1 MTTMMMTAISC
12 VGWRVLV
19 AATMVWFGL
28 TAAPALALTIDSD
41 ILLKLDLGTLS
52 SSHRRGS
59 SVDAPKK
66 EPEVPVI
73 RLSGFVQSG
82 DAFRLRSI
90 LAKLKASSP
99 KAPDKPLAIVE
110 LHSPGGEILEGFSL
124 GYLFREFD
132 VATVVRGGKFC
143 LSACAIAFLGGTVSH
158 LPPTVVA
165 GRNIEIG
172 GIVGFHNFY
181 ISPDSQKSYTATTT
195 SEAVSTGFMVAQT
208 TAAGMA
214 RYMAMMAIDPLFG
227 AHLMERPA
235 SLWDYVDTAARF
247 IDLNVCPMGLP
258 ARPVAAEVLAS
269 NICSNA
275 FGSSASAGRNQVQAV
290 TAPELKRR
298 LLQYVSA
305 NPRPFRLRKSEIDR
319 LGSAVAGGDARQLD
333 ALYDQLQD
341 SGLPLPNVLGAS
353 FQVKGSGGDA
363 GQYDLLCNISLSAA
377 DPAVFELVIEGPGGL
392 SPVLNT
398 HPVSCP
404 ILFAFNREDE
414 INPAPQSVPRWDGP
428 APSFAPQ
435 RR

>member
-1 MTTMMMTAISC
+1 MKTAIIC
-12 VGWRVLV
+12 IGRRGLV
-19 AATMVWFGL
+19 AASLVWLCL

-52 SSHRRGS
+52 TGRGRGS
-59 SVDAPKK
+59 SLDRPKQ
-66 EPEVPVI
+66 EPEIPVI
-73 RLSGFVQSG
+73 RMSGFVQSG
-82 DAFRLRSI
+82 DAFKLRSI
-90 LAKLKASSP
+90 LAKLKAMSP

-132 VATVVRGGKFC
+132 VATVVRSGKFC

-158 LPPTVVA
+158 LPPTIVP

-181 ISPDSQKSYTATTT
+181 ISPESQKAYTADTT
-195 SEAVSTGFMVAQT
+195 SQAVSTGFMVAQT

-214 RYMAMMAIDPLFG
+214 RYMALMNIDPLFG
-227 AHLMERPA
+227 ARLMSRPP
-235 SLWDYVDTAARF
+235 SVWDYVDTTAQF

-258 ARPVAAEVLAS
+258 ARQVQAAALAS

-275 FGSSASAGRNQVQAV
+275 FGSTMSATSSQVRPV
-290 TAPELKRR
+290 TAQELKRR
-298 LLQYVSA
+298 LLQSVGA
-305 NPRPFRLRKSEIDR
+305 NPRLFRLRKSEIDR
-319 LGSAVAGGDARQLD
+319 LNSAVAGSDERQLD
-333 ALYDQLQD
+333 ALYIEMQE
-341 SGLPLPNVLGAS
+341 SGLPLPKLLAAS
-353 FQVKGSGGDA
+353 FQVKGSGGEGD
-363 GQYDLLCNISLSAA
+363 QYDLVCDISLATT

-392 SPVLNT
+392 SPAPNT

-404 ILFAFNREDE
+404 GLFAFNREDE
-414 INPAPQSVPRWDGP
+414 INPAPARVPTWDGP